1 MGNKKLIN
9 VKVDEELW
17 RNAKSVAAFE
27 GKHLNTW
34 LEEAIRLKLK
44 EK

>member
-17 RNAKSVAAFE
+17 RKAKSVAAFE

-34 LEEAIRLKLK
+34 LEETIRARLTNK
-44 EK
+44 